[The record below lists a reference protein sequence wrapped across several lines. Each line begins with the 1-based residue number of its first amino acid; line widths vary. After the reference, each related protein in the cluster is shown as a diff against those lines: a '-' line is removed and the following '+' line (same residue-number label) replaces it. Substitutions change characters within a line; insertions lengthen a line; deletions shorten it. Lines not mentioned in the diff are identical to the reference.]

1 MRQSGRTTAQLNQ
14 AIDIV
19 LSGNRV
25 TYYCNREAVPYTKNL
40 LKYLLGNMK
49 ISEDNRLHIFN
60 SINIT
65 NPPLNIND
73 SHGVNNRGIDF
84 IYDHWIS

>member
-1 MRQSGRTTAQLNQ
+1 MRQSGRTSAQLIM
-14 AIDIV
+14 AIK
-19 LSGNRV
+19 LALTGEYV

-40 LKYLLGNMK
+40 LKYLLSNMEL
-49 ISEDNRLHIFN
+49 SDDLRLQIFN
-60 SINIT
+60 AITIT
-65 NPPLNIND
+65 NPPLNRND